1 MDHSHCIVKM
11 ELWHR
16 FSTSHT
22 SCIGL
27 ELSSLNMII
36 KFRVNEGGQE
46 WRIKSFSSI
55 LWYSVPECKIP
66 LLLNVMIIEN
76 LSTRLTY
83 YQPFILQFKIQIILR
98 RGEGAI
104 KVSTTFLKC
113 TPVHTSI
120 IVNRKLCITLQSTV
134 WLHIHLLVV
143 ESYWLC
149 LYWCRLRI
157 TFTAAHTA
165 ADVEALVKA
174 LPPWIKSKGPSPNF
188 LPTPV
193 YWLPASLSKDV
204 KQRSLQPANGESQDK
219 RPGEAHVLLIRPKL

>member
-1 MDHSHCIVKM
+1 MSHVHYWKNGSMTQI
-11 ELWHR
+11 
-16 FSTSHT
+16 FYISHVLYW
-22 SCIGL
+22 L
-27 ELSSLNMII
+27 EINLTQHDLEFRII
-36 KFRVNEGGQE
+36 EGGQE
-46 WRIKSFSSI
+46 WRIKAFSSI
-55 LWYSVPECKIP
+55 LRYSVHECKIP
-66 LLLNVMIIEN
+66 LLRSVMIIED
-76 LSTRLTY
+76 LLTRLTY

-113 TPVHTSI
+113 KPVQTII
-120 IVNRKLCITLQSTV
+120 IVITKLCITLQSIV
-134 WLHIHLLVV
+134 WLNIQPLVV

-149 LYWCRLRI
+149 LYWRRLRI

-193 YWLPASLSKDV
+193 YWLPASLSNDV
-204 KQRSLQPANGESQDK
+204 KQRSLQAANGETQDK
-219 RPGEAHVLLIRPKL
+219 RLGEAHVLLIRPKL